1 MAEGGRDDLK
11 QVSKLGDEQL
21 ASLFQVGERPGAS
34 LLHRPEQVD
43 HGRRQPGLE
52 QADEG
57 GEPDWA
63 AEVPK
68 GTGLE
73 AIPRVGGETSQ
84 QRLERSSKEVNLG
97 GGLGQWQKSSVDNL
111 RNRLRPVDVT
121 GATWTGQRGPA
132 GPRQRPE
139 QDDKPQVA

>member
-1 MAEGGRDDLK
+1 MAEGGWDDLK

-34 LLHRPEQVD
+34 LLHRPEQVG

-84 QRLERSSKEVNLG
+84 QRLERSSKEVNFG
-97 GGLGQWQKSSVDNL
+97 GGLG
-111 RNRLRPVDVT
+111 
-121 GATWTGQRGPA
+121 
-132 GPRQRPE
+132 
-139 QDDKPQVA
+139 